1 MKKDD
6 HSTPKLT
13 VKKSE
18 RPSAPGEIRLKQVEY
33 TKGTTQFSMLI
44 TSADDLKNSKMKQT
58 ECKPKSLG
66 LEWQIFAELNENH
79 GLSLIHEILFLE
91 GFNYKAKHTIESMTA
106 QICEKIGA
114 QAWETVEKHL
124 LELNDENG
132 HREIFLQAKW
142 VELFAEP
149 YEELWLAAMA
159 QHAFYVLE
167 NDFAFGYLTAQ
178 IDQKR
183 KLESHFLRGE
193 NSIKSA
199 SLGGLARS
207 NALQKKTHRTLNEMK
222 RLIESGQSVA
232 RSADLAHKHGF
243 GTSQGANKKLWER
256 HSKK

>member
-13 VKKSE
+13 VEKSE
-18 RPSAPGEIRLKQVEY
+18 LPTAPGEIRLKQVEY

-44 TSADDLKNSKMKQT
+44 TSADDLKNSKMKQA

-66 LEWQIFAELNENH
+66 LKWQILAELNEDH

-91 GFNYKAKHTIESMTA
+91 GFGSNTKHTIESMTA

-132 HREIFLQAKW
+132 DREIFLQAKW
-142 VELFAEP
+142 VELFSEP
-149 YEELWLAAMA
+149 FEELWLAAMA
-159 QHAFYVLE
+159 QHAFYVLGD
-167 NDFAFGYLTAQ
+167 DFAFGYLTAQ

-183 KLESHFLRGE
+183 NLESHFLRGK
-193 NSIKSA
+193 NSVKSA

-207 NALQKKTHRTLNEMK
+207 NALQKKTRQTLTEME
-222 RLIESGQSVA
+222 RLIASGHSVA
-232 RSADLAHKHGF
+232 RSAKLAHKNGF
-243 GTSQGANKKLWER
+243 GTSQSANKKLWER